1 MKTSGINISGTL
13 IWYYYICK
21 REVWLLAH
29 GIEADQD
36 HELLEMGRII
46 SENTYRRDKKEINI
60 GNIKVDLIRREH
72 GQLIV
77 GEVKKSSRYEKAAT
91 MQLLFYLKTLKK
103 NNIDAKGRL
112 FFPDERKTTD
122 IILDD
127 SAIGELDKAEDEI
140 LKIVYQDKPPKAIKK
155 KFCKKCAYSDFCFA

>member
-103 NNIDAKGRL
+103 Q
-112 FFPDERKTTD
+112 
-122 IILDD
+122 
-127 SAIGELDKAEDEI
+127 
-140 LKIVYQDKPPKAIKK
+140 Y
-155 KFCKKCAYSDFCFA
+155 